1 MTARLQKTANDQI
14 AEMPGSHRGILDVAH
29 ATQNFELH
37 RYYPSAH
44 LARHIEHYWIVRW
57 DLRDRPPYTA
67 EVLPH
72 PAVNLAFTR
81 ERGWI
86 TGVTTGKY
94 TYDLTG
100 EGVVLGIQFK
110 PGAFRAFFDRAVST
124 ITDDTLPATDVFPTA
139 GDDFRKAL
147 LTSSSNQQIV
157 ADGETI
163 LGELPPLDPNID
175 LINDIIA
182 YVRDDRT
189 LLQVG
194 AIARRF
200 DIAERTLQHLFSNYV
215 GVGLKWV
222 IRRYRLMDAAE
233 RADIGEARN
242 WTEIAHELGYSDQA
256 HFTNDFTRIVGRPP
270 TDYARHVARS

>member
-1 MTARLQKTANDQI
+1 MTRRLQKTANDQLV
-14 AEMPGSHRGILDVAH
+14 EKESSYRGILDVAH
-29 ATQNFELH
+29 AAQNFELH

-57 DLRDRPPYTA
+57 DLRDRAPYTA

-72 PAVNLAFTR
+72 PAVNLTFTR
-81 ERGWI
+81 DRGWI

-100 EGVVLGIQFK
+100 EGVVLGVQFK

-124 ITDDTLPATDVFPTA
+124 ITDETLPATDVFPLA
-139 GDDFRKAL
+139 GDDFREAL
-147 LTSSSNQQIV
+147 LAGSSNQQIV

-163 LGELPPLDPNID
+163 LGEAPPLDPNID
-175 LINDIIA
+175 LINHIID
-182 YVRDDRT
+182 YGRDDRT

-200 DIAERTLQHLFSNYV
+200 AIAERTLQHLFSNYV

-233 RADIGEARN
+233 LADHDGTRN

-256 HFTNDFTRIVGRPP
+256 HFTNDFTKIVGRPP
-270 TDYARHVARS
+270 TDYARHVARA

>member
-1 MTARLQKTANDQI
+1 MTERLQKAATDQI
-14 AEMPGSHRGILDVAH
+14 TEMPRTRRGILDVAH
-29 ATQNFELH
+29 ATQNFDLD
-37 RYYPSAH
+37 RYHPSVR

-57 DLRDRPPYTA
+57 DLRDRSPYTA

-110 PGAFRAFFDRAVST
+110 PGAFRAFFDRAVSA
-124 ITDDTLPATDVFPTA
+124 ITDDVLPATEVFPSA
-139 GDDFRKAL
+139 GDDFREAL
-147 LTSSSNQQIV
+147 LASSSNQQVV

-175 LINDIIA
+175 LVNDIIA

-194 AIARRF
+194 AIAKRF
-200 DIAERTLQHLFSNYV
+200 DVAERTLQHLFSNYV
-215 GVGLKWV
+215 GIGLKWV

-233 RADIGEARN
+233 LADTDGVRN
-242 WTEIAHELGYSDQA
+242 WTTIAHDLGYSDQS
-256 HFTNDFTRIVGRPP
+256 HFTNDFTKIIGRPP
-270 TDYARHVARS
+270 TDYARHVGRA